1 MLRCARAGD
10 FPAARALAYYQMGQE
25 DAARA
30 EVAKALEPDPTA
42 TASRI
47 EQGSL
52 MRDRAELRR
61 WFAIWRE
68 LGLPE

>member
-1 MLRCARAGD
+1 
-10 FPAARALAYYQMGQE
+10 MGQE